1 MGTSMH
7 HAQDDVQARQDAQVG
22 RRATSTN
29 RVVAVADAVDRVV
42 SVVCRAIVLITVIVM
57 LVVLGANVVGRYAL
71 GEGGLTWASE
81 VPEQLFPWLIAAG
94 IVLGVQHGAHIAVD
108 LLPRALGPGGLRL
121 LIVAVSLLVAASY
134 LVFLAVSLQVAGLA
148 AVERSPILQIPRSL
162 GYYALAFAALLTAVC
177 SLTIAARVALLGP
190 EAAPEPNPEESP
202 T

>member
-1 MGTSMH
+1 MH
-7 HAQDDVQARQDAQVG
+7 NLRDDAQAGRGVQDDAQAG
-22 RRATSTN
+22 RRAAPTN
-29 RVVAVADAVDRVV
+29 RVVVVADGIDRVV
-42 SVVCRAIVLITVIVM
+42 GVVCNAIVLVTVTVM
-57 LVVLGANVVGRYAL
+57 LVVLGANVVARYAL

-121 LIVAVSLLVAASY
+121 LIIAVSLLVAATY
-134 LVFLAVSLQVAGLA
+134 LVFFVVTLYVAELA
-148 AVERSPILQIPRSL
+148 AAERSPILQIPRSL

-177 SLTIAARVALLGP
+177 SLTIAARVALLGAD
-190 EAAPEPNPEESP
+190 AAPEPNPEESP

>member
-1 MGTSMH
+1 MH
-7 HAQDDVQARQDAQVG
+7 YVQDDAQAKQDQDAQAG
-22 RRATSTN
+22 RRATPAN
-29 RVVAVADAVDRVV
+29 RVVAVADGVDRVV
-42 SVVCRAIVLITVIVM
+42 GVVCRAIVLVTVIVM
-57 LVVLGANVVGRYAL
+57 LVVLGANVVARYAL
-71 GEGGLTWASE
+71 GEGGLTWVSE

-108 LLPRALGPGGLRL
+108 LLPRALGRGGLRL
-121 LIVAVSLLVAASY
+121 HIVAISLLVAATY
-134 LVFLAVSLQVAGLA
+134 LVFLVVSLYVAGLA

-190 EAAPEPNPEESP
+190 DAAPEPNPEESP

>member
-1 MGTSMH
+1 MH
-7 HAQDDVQARQDAQVG
+7 YGQDDAQARQDAQVG
-22 RRATSTN
+22 RRATSAN
-29 RVVAVADAVDRVV
+29 RVVAVADGVDRVIG
-42 SVVCRAIVLITVIVM
+42 VVCRAIVLITVIVM
-57 LVVLGANVVGRYAL
+57 LVVLGANVVARYAL
-71 GEGGLTWASE
+71 GEGGLTWVSE

-108 LLPRALGPGGLRL
+108 LLPSVLGDGGRRL
-121 LIVAVSLLVAASY
+121 LIVAVSLLVAATY
-134 LVFLAVSLQVAGLA
+134 LVFLVVSLQVAGLA

-190 EAAPEPNPEESP
+190 DAAPEPNPEESP

>member
-1 MGTSMH
+1 MH
-7 HAQDDVQARQDAQVG
+7 YVKDDAQAKQDQDAQAG
-22 RRATSTN
+22 RRATPAN
-29 RVVAVADAVDRVV
+29 GVVAVADGVDRVV
-42 SVVCRAIVLITVIVM
+42 GVVCRAIVLVTVTVM
-57 LVVLGANVVGRYAL
+57 LAVLGANVVARYAL
-71 GEGGLTWASE
+71 GEGGLTWVSE

-108 LLPRALGPGGLRL
+108 ILPRALGHGGRRL
-121 LIVAVSLLVAASY
+121 LIVAVSLLVAATY
-134 LVFLAVSLQVAGLA
+134 LVFLVVSLHVAGLA

-190 EAAPEPNPEESP
+190 DAAPEPNPEESP